1 MLTKAFIVLSIFLL
15 IFAAV
20 FFFDTALAGN
30 TNDDESLL
38 KKENLTVEIR
48 HCDTCGFRSR
58 AVALA
63 EELKKE
69 FGLESKLVEG
79 ETGSFNVFVN
89 DELIFSKYE
98 EGRFPGDGE
107 IVQKIN
113 EYMKK

>member
-1 MLTKAFIVLSIFLL
+1 MLTKAFVMLSIFLL
-15 IFAAV
+15 IFI
-20 FFFDTALAGN
+20 TALAGSS
-30 TNDDESLL
+30 NDDESLL
-38 KKENLTVEIR
+38 KKENITVEIH

-69 FGLESKLVEG
+69 FGIESKLVEG

>member
-1 MLTKAFIVLSIFLL
+1 MLTKAFVMLSIFLL
-15 IFAAV
+15 IFI
-20 FFFDTALAGN
+20 TALAGSS
-30 TNDDESLL
+30 NDDESLL
-38 KKENLTVEIR
+38 KKENITVEIH

-58 AVALA
+58 AAALA

-69 FGLESKLVEG
+69 FGIESKLVEG
-79 ETGSFNVFVN
+79 EIGSFNVFVN